1 MQRLG
6 FPPTAS
12 IEHKKLAVDLAEVII
27 KWELHR
33 IKNDDRETK
42 VDGSEDELL
51 RESLAKRPGADL
63 VEQRKKS
70 SETTRDTAVPGKYK
84 QIYRMKRIH

>member
-33 IKNDDRETK
+33 IKEDDRETK
-42 VDGSEDELL
+42 VDSTEDELMH
-51 RESLAKRPGADL
+51 ESSIKRPGIDS
-63 VEQRKKS
+63 VENRKKS
-70 SETTRDTAVPGKYK
+70 FDNIRESALQGK
-84 QIYRMKRIH
+84 

>member
-63 VEQRKKS
+63 VEQRKS
-70 SETTRDTAVPGKYK
+70 RLRLHETL
-84 QIYRMKRIH
+84 